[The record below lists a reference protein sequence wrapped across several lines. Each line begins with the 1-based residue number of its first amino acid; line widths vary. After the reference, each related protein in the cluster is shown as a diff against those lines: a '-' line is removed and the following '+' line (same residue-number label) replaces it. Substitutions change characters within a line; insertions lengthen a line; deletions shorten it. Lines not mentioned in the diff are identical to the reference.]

1 MISLKTIKRIV
12 ILVVGG
18 TVLLLGVALIA
29 LPGPAFVVIPA
40 GLAILPIE
48 FRWARDWLR
57 SARAILPP
65 NFQKPFFDDKE
76 EEDCVIDSAQRR
88 ISVSAGPP

>member
-1 MISLKTIKRIV
+1 MISLKTIKRVV

-40 GLAILPIE
+40 GLAILAIE
-48 FRWARDWLR
+48 FRWARNWLR
-57 SARAILPP
+57 SERAILPL
-65 NFQKPFFDDKE
+65 NFQKLFDDKE

-88 ISVSAGPP
+88 ISASAGPP

>member
-29 LPGPAFVVIPA
+29 LPGPALVGLPA
-40 GLAILPIE
+40 GLALLAFV

-57 SARAILPP
+57 SARAILPL

-76 EEDCVIDSAQRR
+76 DEDCVIDSAQRR
-88 ISVSAGPP
+88 ISASAGPP

>member
-12 ILVVGG
+12 VLDGG
-18 TVLLLGVALIA
+18 TVVLLGVALIA

-40 GLAILPIE
+40 GLAILAIE
-48 FRWARDWLR
+48 FSWARDWLR
-57 SARAILPP
+57 SARAILPL

-76 EEDCVIDSAQRR
+76 DEDCVIDSAQRR
-88 ISVSAGPP
+88 ISASAGPP